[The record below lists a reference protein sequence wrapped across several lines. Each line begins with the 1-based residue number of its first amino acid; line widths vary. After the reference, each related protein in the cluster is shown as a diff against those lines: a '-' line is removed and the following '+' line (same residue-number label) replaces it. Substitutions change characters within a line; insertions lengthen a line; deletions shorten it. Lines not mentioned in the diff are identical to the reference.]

1 MQQHEPI
8 HFDRHG
14 ASFNLNLALAIA
26 VAVIGI
32 WLNEV
37 IVIIGLGFAAFAWL
51 TTPSIYTI
59 YVDRLLISYGRPRV
73 RHVPFRE
80 IAQAQPVAL
89 PFGSR
94 LLIRLRSG
102 RRFLIQPSD
111 VEEFSSKF
119 MGALESFNLEHGGE
133 GRIVDVE
140 GPPSEES

>member
-1 MQQHEPI
+1 MQQYEPI

-14 ASFNLNLALAIA
+14 ASFNLNLVLALG
-26 VAVIGI
+26 VAGIGFALSE
-32 WLNEV
+32 WV
-37 IVIIGLGFAAFAWL
+37 IVIGLGFAAFAWL
-51 TTPSIYTI
+51 TTPSMYTI

-73 RHVPFRE
+73 RHVLFRE
-80 IAQAQPVAL
+80 IRDIQPVAL

-119 MGALESFNLEHGGE
+119 LGALESFNLEHGGE